1 MKIIMLGAPG
11 AGKGTQAK
19 QIAAKYSIP
28 HISTGDIFR
37 ANIKNGTEL
46 GKKAKEYMDQGH
58 SAMEYYEL
66 LDRRQQTEAATMN
79 EARTAI
85 YELTRQGKYEEAEET
100 VNAFNE
106 YLKGKG
112 LPTIK
117 LSPKVRH
124 ELERRRAAE
133 KERQERK

>member
-1 MKIIMLGAPG
+1 
-11 AGKGTQAK
+11 
-19 QIAAKYSIP
+19 
-28 HISTGDIFR
+28 
-37 ANIKNGTEL
+37 
-46 GKKAKEYMDQGH
+46 
-58 SAMEYYEL
+58 
-66 LDRRQQTEAATMN
+66 MN

-133 KERQERK
+133 KERQESK